1 MSSLYCLSM
10 AACSI
15 LAMGISTTADL
26 GSVNKVGDNTTVNAW
41 VLYTTEQHGNKT
53 GVENNSTI
61 IETINDTMTTYFKE
75 LFQKVEQYFRYHN
88 ISIIFNVTNVTE
100 IRNILVMYNKTK
112 NVDGP
117 KTLALL
123 QAYGESYARS
133 ATNNTIF
140 YLFTPHNITD
150 YYDGIAYNYPNKSAT
165 TNLIEF
171 STKTK
176 ATYNTFCSMNVSA
189 AVVTHDDLKLYS
201 TAKATTFT
209 FGSSFPPKTKDLPK
223 LNETFHRCKGLG
235 SEKSSKEAPS
245 PNGC

>member
-123 QAYGESYARS
+123 QSIRRILRKE
-133 ATNNTIF
+133 
-140 YLFTPHNITD
+140 HNITD

-165 TNLIEF
+165 ANLIEF